1 MMRELGKQGAFRE
14 REGAWH
20 LGGKPLG
27 PDLSSSL
34 LVRLER
40 AALT

>member
-1 MMRELGKQGAFRE
+1 MRELGKQGAFRE
-14 REGAWH
+14 RERGTWE
-20 LGGKPLG
+20 LKPLG

-34 LVRLER
+34 LARLER